1 MASKAL
7 RQASPRR
14 LKPLYLDRLCALL
27 EETARRRLDAL
38 PLEAVVAQLAALEA
52 GELLALTRPLRPRLV
67 PGEAAPA
74 PEVAECIVQMDAAKL
89 RELRQRLRERLTP
102 ASAEG

>member
-7 RQASPRR
+7 YQASPRR

-27 EETARRRLDAL
+27 EETARLDAL

-52 GELLALTRPLRPRLV
+52 GELLALTRHL
-67 PGEAAPA
+67 
-74 PEVAECIVQMDAAKL
+74 
-89 RELRQRLRERLTP
+89 RLRWPSVLCRWTQRSCGSCG
-102 ASAEG
+102 SACGSG

>member
-1 MASKAL
+1 LASKAL
-7 RQASPRR
+7 YQASPRR
-14 LKPLYLDRLCALL
+14 LKPLYLNRLCALL
-27 EETARRRLDAL
+27 EETARLDAL

-52 GELLALTRPLRPRLV
+52 GELLALTRHLRPRLV

>member
-38 PLEAVVAQLAALEA
+38 PLEAVVAQLALEA
-52 GELLALTRPLRPRLV
+52 GERLV

>member
-27 EETARRRLDAL
+27 EETARLDAL

-52 GELLALTRPLRPRLV
+52 GELLALTRHLRPRLV

>member
-52 GELLALTRPLRPRLV
+52 GERLV

-102 ASAEG
+102 ASAED

>member
-27 EETARRRLDAL
+27 EETARLDAL

-52 GELLALTRPLRPRLV
+52 GELLALTRPP
-67 PGEAAPA
+67 APA
-74 PEVAECIVQMDAAKL
+74 AGA
-89 RELRQRLRERLTP
+89 RRG
-102 ASAEG
+102 SACA